1 MPAPPVCEDPAE
13 QCYECV
19 IIEKQQG
26 ALSTGLQPPLHSVLT
41 CEALLQAIM
50 VEKKDEKAAA
60 GAAAAGG
67 MPGGYSPS
75 GMPAGMT
82 M

>member
-1 MPAPPVCEDPAE
+1 
-13 QCYECV
+13 
-19 IIEKQQG
+19 
-26 ALSTGLQPPLHSVLT
+26 
-41 CEALLQAIM
+41 M

-60 GAAAAGG
+60 GGG
-67 MPGGYSPS
+67 GGGIPGGYSPS

>member
-1 MPAPPVCEDPAE
+1 MKKTSHPVAAQVCSA
-13 QCYECV
+13 
-19 IIEKQQG
+19 
-26 ALSTGLQPPLHSVLT
+26 HSCSAFNMRHYK

-60 GAAAAGG
+60 GAGG
-67 MPGGYSPS
+67 GGIPGGYSPS